1 MSLTHRAVT
10 STIKGLGSLL
20 CRVDVEELT
29 KVPARGPLILVCNH
43 INFLDIILYPH
54 LQPRLVTGFAK
65 SETWDNP
72 ALGPLF
78 SLWEAIPLRRSE
90 PDASAIQQG
99 LQALK
104 AGKIVVI
111 TPEGTRSGH
120 GRLQRGLPGVVVLAL
135 HSQAPLMPLVF
146 YGTETYRRNLKHLQ
160 RSDFHV
166 KVGRSFHIDPQEV
179 KVTRL
184 VRQEIADEIMFELAD
199 LLPIR
204 YRGAY
209 SEPRPHPPRFLRYL
223 QESFSA

>member
-43 INFLDIILYPH
+43 VNFLDIILYPH
-54 LQPRLVTGFAK
+54 LQPRQVTGFAK

-78 SLWEAIPLRRSE
+78 SLWEAIPLRRGE
-90 PDASAIQQG
+90 PDASAIHVG

-120 GRLQRGLPGVVVLAL
+120 GRLQRGQPGVVVLAL
-135 HSQAPLMPLVF
+135 HSQAPLMPLIF
-146 YGTETYRRNLKHLQ
+146 YGSETYRHNLKRLS

-166 KVGRSFHIDPQEV
+166 KVGKPFRIDPQDAR
-179 KVTRL
+179 VTRP

-199 LLPIR
+199 LLPER

-209 SEPRPHPPRFLRYL
+209 GESRPYPPRYLRYIP
-223 QESFSA
+223 EPATA